1 MPFPQQATG
10 KLLRWVVVSYLDPM
24 LTNLQDLEFHGCDG
38 NVSLPQ
44 FRFGASILLTGSP
57 KPRCV

>member
-10 KLLRWVVVSYLDPM
+10 KLLSWLAVSFAVSM

-38 NVSLPQ
+38 HVSLSQTRLGVNVSLTV
-44 FRFGASILLTGSP
+44 SL
-57 KPRCV
+57 

>member
-10 KLLRWVVVSYLDPM
+10 KLLCCLTVSFTLLM

-38 NVSLPQ
+38 NVSLLQ
-44 FRFGASILLTGSP
+44 NRLGVNVLLTLSLQA
-57 KPRCV
+57 RCV